1 MSKFVSICLYF
12 TSFFP
17 LWISILFI
25 DIKSLSE
32 NTNNLWTERI
42 SICIILL
49 ISLISL
55 LVLRFTFSEKSK
67 EGSTRVMVK
76 NVKTEKTITSEYI
89 LSYIVPLFAFDF
101 TKWDQVVLFLFLFLT
116 LGFLC
121 IRHSHFN
128 VNILLEILN
137 YKLFTCE
144 VEDEDKNIMQR
155 KIISNRA
162 LNIHK
167 GEHIFLK
174 SLNNEIKLDI
184 KNN

>member
-49 ISLISL
+49 ISFISL
-55 LVLRFTFSEKSK
+55 LVLQLTFSEKSK
-67 EGSTRVMVK
+67 EGSTRVVVK

-89 LSYIVPLFAFDF
+89 LS
-101 TKWDQVVLFLFLFLT
+101 
-116 LGFLC
+116 
-121 IRHSHFN
+121 
-128 VNILLEILN
+128 
-137 YKLFTCE
+137 
-144 VEDEDKNIMQR
+144 
-155 KIISNRA
+155 
-162 LNIHK
+162 
-167 GEHIFLK
+167 
-174 SLNNEIKLDI
+174 
-184 KNN
+184 